1 MVINQKKSIL
11 IPQQRME
18 FLGFVVDATTLHLV
32 FPAEKLRKIQQL
44 ALHLLCQQT
53 VSIREL
59 ARFVGKT
66 SASQRAV
73 WQAPLHYRAL
83 QFLINFVVLTDQSQQ
98 EGSDAKF
105 NTNLRLTKEAK
116 ADLMWWSSLDRKIP
130 WQSPLYPKLPSMT
143 IESDTSN
150 MGWKARQGEHQTGGR
165 WSTEEASHHINYREL
180 LAAFLALQCFAKHSH
195 NATILMRLD
204 SVTAVTYINKLGGT
218 HSLPLCQLALTI
230 WDWCIQREIFLLAE
244 HLPGKDNVIA
254 DQESRSMKDRCD

>member
-1 MVINQKKSIL
+1 
-11 IPQQRME
+11 ME

-44 ALHLLCQQT
+44 APHLLCQQT

-83 QFLINFVVLTDQSQQ
+83 QFLINSVVPTDQSQQ

-165 WSTEEASHHINYREL
+165 WSAEEASHHINYREL

-204 SVTAVTYINKLGGT
+204 NVTAVTYINKLGGT

-254 DQESRSMKDRCD
+254 DQESRSMKDHCD